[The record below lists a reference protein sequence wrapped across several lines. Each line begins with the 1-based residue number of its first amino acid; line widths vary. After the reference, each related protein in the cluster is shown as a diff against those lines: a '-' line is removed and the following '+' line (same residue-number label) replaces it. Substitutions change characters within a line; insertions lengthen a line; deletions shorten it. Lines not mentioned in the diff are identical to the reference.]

1 MTPGRAAAVAL
12 GLAALGG
19 LAWHQFAPGSAA
31 LPPTAATP
39 AGPPPA
45 GALAPAA
52 APPLQARTASAALGP
67 LAPAERQ
74 RLHAL
79 WQQRV
84 QRAGE
89 VLKAYRWATRYPHEA
104 RPLTEQPD
112 QLDPQQPIVEDL
124 PLRLP
129 GQAVVPGL
137 LLRTTQDKIHLQG
150 DEAVTI
156 SVSAHD
162 GEGRTLPLQVQ
173 RAVAEAMPRGAD
185 GLRGADG
192 PRVPLNVNDQGRA
205 GDALAGDGVLSARL
219 QPARQGLG
227 RQASQIRLSLALQS
241 GEQPG
246 LAYFDVVYSPE
257 QPATWAGAVRERLD
271 AGSLLLEL
279 PVQVHTAGRYVVAGR
294 VDDADGRPLAL
305 LSFNEELATGPQTF
319 RLNLFGKLV
328 RDLQP
333 RFPLRLRD
341 VEAFLLKA
349 DQFPDRA
356 LLPRRWGLVHET
368 QRYPWASFSTAEWQS
383 QERSR
388 YLTEYERDLRQAQA
402 ELDRLR
408 PPPGP

>member
-1 MTPGRAAAVAL
+1 MTGRAIALAL
-12 GLAALGG
+12 GLAVLGG
-19 LAWHQFAPGSAA
+19 LAWQLFAPGAPDA
-31 LPPTAATP
+31 PPSEATP
-39 AGPPPA
+39 AAIQPA
-45 GALAPAA
+45 ATLAPSAA
-52 APPLQARTASAALGP
+52 PLQARAASAALGP

-74 RLHAL
+74 RQQVL

-89 VLKAYRWATRYPHEA
+89 VLQAYRWATRYPHDA

-112 QLDPQQPIVEDL
+112 QLDPQQTIVEDL

-137 LLRTTQDKIHLQG
+137 FLRTTQDKIHLQG

-162 GEGRTLPLQVQ
+162 GEGRALPLQVQ
-173 RAVAEAMPRGAD
+173 RAVAEAMPRV
-185 GLRGADG
+185 ADG
-192 PRVPLNVNDQGRA
+192 PRVPLDVNDQGRT
-205 GDALAGDGVLSARL
+205 GDALAGDGVLSTRL

-227 RQASQIRLSLALQS
+227 GQARSIRLSLALQS

-246 LAYFDVVYSPE
+246 FAYFDVVYSPE

-271 AGSLLLEL
+271 TGSLLLEL

-305 LSFNEELATGPQTF
+305 LSFNEELAAGPQAF
-319 RLNLFGKLV
+319 RLSLFGKLV

-368 QRYPWASFSTAEWQS
+368 QRYPLASFSTAEWQS
-383 QERSR
+383 PERSR

-408 PPPGP
+408 PPTGP